1 MYKRRIGMATLVAAA
16 AFISISMGAVQ
27 SSAETGRAARCGA
40 HGSHPVDQT
49 VFPNGIASGD
59 TTQTTTV
66 LWARSAFCG
75 IVRFEVSQYADFRHL
90 EARRVAWVSNILR
103 PVKVRIGGLEPGT
116 AYHYRATAYYFRAH
130 RVAHASLTGRFVTAH
145 EPGDYSGL
153 RFGVS
158 GDWRG
163 ELSPYP
169 AIGNVAGRA
178 LDFFVEHGDTVYA
191 DRRSP
196 ALDKDEAE
204 TLNDFRIKHA
214 EVYGTRFDTSS
225 WADVRASTTVLA
237 TIDDHEVNNDFAG
250 GAEPA
255 SDPRFAGDPAAL
267 INDTRLYE
275 NGMRA
280 FQEYNP
286 LRNEFYGDTGSE
298 RTAFERKLYRYNG
311 YGSDAAVMVLDA
323 RSFRDQAL
331 PEVENPFDQA
341 EVIAFLNDSFDPDRT
356 MLGQVQLDEL
366 MDDLL
371 EAQDSG
377 ITWKFVLMP
386 EPIQNLGVAAAADR
400 YEGYAA
406 ERTRLLRFI
415 DLNGIENVVF
425 IAADLHGTL
434 VNNLT
439 YQDFPF
445 GPQIPTTAF
454 EIITGAVAFDAPFG
468 PSVVE
473 LAASLGLL
481 SPADE
486 AFYNAAPRSLKDQFV
501 EGLVNSQ
508 IIPLGYD
515 PLGLDQNLPI
525 VDGIPSADSLIDAT
539 LLEGNYTA
547 VHTYGWTEFEIDPDY
562 QTLTVTTYG
571 IDAYS
576 EEELLADPTAVLA
589 RSPEVISRFEVT
601 PAHPALAAMA
611 NRAP

>member
-1 MYKRRIGMATLVAAA
+1 MYKCGKGMATLVAAA
-16 AFISISMGAVQ
+16 AFLSISMGAVQ
-27 SSAETGRAARCGA
+27 SLAETGRAARCGTHWA
-40 HGSHPVDQT
+40 HPVDQT

-59 TTQTTTV
+59 TTQTSTV

-75 IVRFEVSQYADFRHL
+75 VVRFEVSQDAGFRPL
-90 EARRVAWVSNILR
+90 EARRVAWVTNTLR
-103 PVKVRIGGLEPGT
+103 PVKVRIGGLQPGT
-116 AYHYRATAYYFRAH
+116 AYFYRATAFYFRAH
-130 RVAHASLTGRFVTAH
+130 RVARASLTGRFVTAH
-145 EPGDYSGL
+145 EPGNLSGL

-169 AIGNVAGRA
+169 AIGNVAERE

-204 TLNDFRIKHA
+204 TLDDFRIKHA
-214 EVYGTRFDTSS
+214 EVYGTRFDTNS

-286 LRNEFYGDTGSE
+286 LRNEFYGDTGRE
-298 RTAFERKLYRYNG
+298 RTAFERKLYRYNT

-341 EVIAFLNDSFDPDRT
+341 EVLAFLYDSFDPERT

-366 MDDLL
+366 IDDLL
-371 EAQDSG
+371 KAQDSG

-386 EPIQNLGVAAAADR
+386 EPIQNLGVVAAEDR

-439 YQDFPF
+439 YQEFPL
-445 GPQIPTTAF
+445 GPQIPTAAF

-468 PSVVE
+468 PGVVE
-473 LAASLGLL
+473 LAAGLGLI
-481 SPADE
+481 SPAEE
-486 AFYNAAPRSLKDQFV
+486 AFYDALPRFLKDQFV
-501 EGLVNSQ
+501 EALVNSQ
-508 IIPLGYD
+508 IVPSGYD
-515 PLGLDQNLPI
+515 PHGLDDNLPMA
-525 VDGIPSADSLIDAT
+525 DGLIHAN
-539 LLEGNYTA
+539 LLFGDYIA
-547 VHTYGWTEFEIDPDY
+547 VHSYGWTEFEIEAES
-562 QTLTVTTYG
+562 QKLTVTTYG

-576 EEELLADPTAVLA
+576 EEELLADPTAILA
-589 RSPEVISRFEVT
+589 RSPEVVSRFEVT
-601 PAHPALAAMA
+601 PARPGLAAVA
-611 NRAP
+611 SRAQ